1 MSCNLKSSIYLCNH
15 NNYPKHFRYTTYS
28 PRGLWAAAYN
38 SARKTAVPSSS
49 ISDWVLV
56 LFPARGN
63 LSFGS
68 LASDTRSLSL
78 HFPFCLGHPAR
89 SSLPLVGNTWLV
101 LLILLRAG
109 MHLGSKILPRK
120 YHPSCLGLIPT
131 LSARL
136 CCSRQAVCTITI
148 GRYTF
153 MASGAIPATCPLWG
167 AFSWGDEDYS
177 VSKCPYHTSLPYCA
191 IAEIEIS
198 FLNLSRANKLKY
210 YTPLRDIVTIKCL
223 RLMLYILASV
233 PAPCRNRSGLSRP
246 HPYSRLGLARAG
258 SSCRSRSRSLP

>member
-1 MSCNLKSSIYLCNH
+1 M
-15 NNYPKHFRYTTYS
+15 
-28 PRGLWAAAYN
+28 
-38 SARKTAVPSSS
+38 
-49 ISDWVLV
+49 
-56 LFPARGN
+56 LFP
-63 LSFGS
+63 S
-68 LASDTRSLSL
+68 
-78 HFPFCLGHPAR
+78 CLGQPSR
-89 SSLPLVGNTWLV
+89 SSLPLVGNTWPG
-101 LLILLRAG
+101 LLILLRVSPL
-109 MHLGSKILPRK
+109 LGVKNIPRK

-136 CCSRQAVCTITI
+136 CCSRHAVCTISI

-177 VSKCPYHTSLPYCA
+177 LSKCPYHTSLPYCT

-210 YTPLRDIVTIKCL
+210 YTTLRDIVTIKCL
-223 RLMLYILASV
+223 RLMLHILASA

-246 HPYSRLGLARAG
+246 HPYSRLGLALAV
-258 SSCRSRSRSLP
+258 SSCPHPLA